1 MGWRSSPL
9 GSTGRP
15 TVEMEM
21 TSTETFSQPQ
31 IPVAEEATPR
41 AVDWENPRVAAILT
55 AAAKC
60 FARKGFTATTLA
72 EIGKE
77 LGLRKS
83 IVHYYF
89 ASKAALIHEVQ
100 SFTQRKYLER
110 VRSSIS
116 GSADGSKTRMMSA
129 LGSLWDDLESNKI
142 LVGLNIEV
150 WAAARRD
157 PELKKRAAA
166 LQSDARKMIAQGVAD
181 VLQVKPSE
189 VPASEALSSLI
200 LAVLNGLT
208 VAEYLEGEENAKAK
222 EAFEAF
228 LYLLRLGIKAME
240 TAPKPS

>member
-1 MGWRSSPL
+1 MN
-9 GSTGRP
+9 
-15 TVEMEM
+15 
-21 TSTETFSQPQ
+21 STETLVQTSEPQ
-31 IPVAEEATPR
+31 IVEQPAAR
-41 AVDWENPRVAAILT
+41 AVDWENPRVAAILS
-55 AAAKC
+55 AAATC
-60 FARKGFTATTLA
+60 FARKGFSATTLA

-100 SFTQRKYLER
+100 AYTQRKYLER
-110 VRSSIS
+110 VREALSAA
-116 GSADGSKTRMMSA
+116 ADGSKARLPVA
-129 LGSLWDDLESNKI
+129 LGSLWKTLESNKT
-142 LVGLNIEV
+142 LVGFNIEV

-157 PELKKRAAA
+157 AELKKRAAT
-166 LQSDARKMIAQGVAD
+166 LQSDARKMIAQGVAE
-181 VLQVKPSE
+181 LMQVRSSE
-189 VPASEALSSLI
+189 VPASEAISALI

-208 VAEYLEGEENAKAK
+208 VAEYLEGEEEAKAK

>member
-1 MGWRSSPL
+1 
-9 GSTGRP
+9 
-15 TVEMEM
+15 M
-21 TSTETFSQPQ
+21 TSTETFPQPQ

-110 VRSSIS
+110 VKNSLN
-116 GSADGSKTRMMSA
+116 GSVDGSKSRMMSA
-129 LGSLWDDLESNKI
+129 LGSLWDDLESNKT

-166 LQSDARKMIAQGVAD
+166 LQADARKMIALGVAD
-181 VLQVKPSE
+181 VLQVRPSE

>member
-1 MGWRSSPL
+1 
-9 GSTGRP
+9 
-15 TVEMEM
+15 MEM
-21 TSTETFSQPQ
+21 TSTETFPQPQ

-110 VRSSIS
+110 VNSSLN
-116 GSADGSKTRMMSA
+116 GSLDGSKSRMMSA
-129 LGSLWDDLESNKI
+129 LGSLWDDLESNKT

-166 LQSDARKMIAQGVAD
+166 LQADARKMIALGVAD